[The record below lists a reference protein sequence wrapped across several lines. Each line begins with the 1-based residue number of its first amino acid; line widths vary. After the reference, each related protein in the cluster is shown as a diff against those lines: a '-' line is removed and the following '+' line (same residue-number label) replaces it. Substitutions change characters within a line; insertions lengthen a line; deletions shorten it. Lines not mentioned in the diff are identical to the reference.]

1 MRSVRLLGI
10 ILQLSRVPSTSV
22 SALAQR
28 FDVSERTLQRD
39 LSAIADLG
47 VPIWTRTGPAG
58 GVGIVEG
65 WRSPIN
71 GMTGPE
77 VQALMIGSAGSH
89 ELGFA
94 TAYGTA
100 RIKMLEARAVGNH
113 AKSADERFL
122 NNNEPWFSTAEQPP
136 ALPVVAEAVWAS
148 RRLLIHYARHDAPPK
163 QRLVDP
169 LGLVLKTDRWYLV
182 AAHRQ
187 KPLTYRLSRIVAVEL
202 QDETADQPEDFSL
215 SDYWRDFSSAF
226 ETSLN
231 TLPVTFSIP
240 ESSLDALL
248 IHVPS
253 TETQIALASARTTDQ
268 RLYIEMIMENLE
280 IAASQLIAVPGVE
293 VDSPTALRQKLHVR
307 AQNIAQRNAG

>member
-28 FDVSERTLQRD
+28 FNVSERTLQRD

-136 ALPVVAEAVWAS
+136 ALPVVAEAVWAP
-148 RRLLIHYARHDAPPK
+148 RKLG
-163 QRLVDP
+163 LVDVQH
-169 LGLVLKTDRWYLV
+169 LVLKTDLWYLV

-187 KPLTYRLSRIVAVEL
+187 NPLTYRLSRIVAVEL
-202 QDETADQPEDFSL
+202 HAESADHPEDF
-215 SDYWRDFSSAF
+215 
-226 ETSLN
+226 
-231 TLPVTFSIP
+231 
-240 ESSLDALL
+240 
-248 IHVPS
+248 
-253 TETQIALASARTTDQ
+253 
-268 RLYIEMIMENLE
+268 
-280 IAASQLIAVPGVE
+280 
-293 VDSPTALRQKLHVR
+293 
-307 AQNIAQRNAG
+307 